1 MNSLKI
7 FSYVL
12 IVLGAIINFL
22 VPLVIKKKVQS
33 EENAMKAIYVV
44 KSAALIFVIIGC
56 VMIFWLG
63 GKFGV

>member
-1 MNSLKI
+1 MSSLRML
-7 FSYVL
+7 SYVL

-22 VPLVIKKKVQS
+22 VPLLIKKKAQS

-44 KSAALIFVIIGC
+44 KSAGLILVIIGC